1 MEQKECKPLSDEFL
15 ENFLLE
21 AQHYSGLPLLNP
33 ISIHYIQC
41 LRMANFADD
50 LLPTL
55 MEDLIGGYM
64 MLVHDVHRLNR
75 TWKSYDW

>member
-1 MEQKECKPLSDEFL
+1 MEQKEYKPLSDEFL

-21 AQHYSGLPLLNP
+21 AQHCSGLPLINP

-41 LRMANFADD
+41 LRMANFAND

-55 MEDLIGGYM
+55 MEDLIDGYM
-64 MLVHDVHRLNR
+64 MLVHDVHQLNR

>member
-21 AQHYSGLPLLNP
+21 AQHRSGLPLVNP
-33 ISIHYIQC
+33 ISIHYLRC
-41 LRMANFADD
+41 LRMARFADD

-55 MEDLIGGYM
+55 MDDLIGGYM
-64 MLVHDVHRLNR
+64 MLVHDVHQQTR